1 MKRKRLLVVEDDP
14 ETLASIRALL
24 LRAGFEVD
32 TATTGRDALGHLLDD
47 ELPAA
52 IILDA
57 RMPVMSGEEF
67 ASVVRAYSRFAHI
80 PIMLLTAWDTPRAIA
95 ASVDAVMRKPF
106 RADELVAN
114 VEALVTSSATP
125 G

>member
-1 MKRKRLLVVEDDP
+1 MKRNRLLVVEDDP
-14 ETLASIRALL
+14 ATLASIRDLL
-24 LRAGFEVD
+24 LRAGFEVA
-32 TATTGRDALGHLLDD
+32 TATTGRDALAHLLDN

-67 ASVVRAYSRFAHI
+67 ASVVRGYRRFANI
-80 PIMLLTAWDTPRAIA
+80 PILLLTAWDITPAFKA
-95 ASVDAVMRKPF
+95 NVDVVMRKPF
-106 RADELVAN
+106 RVGELLAN
-114 VEALVTSSATP
+114 VEALASASAAV

>member
-1 MKRKRLLVVEDDP
+1 MKRDRLLVVEDDP
-14 ETLASIRALL
+14 ATLASIRDLL
-24 LRAGFEVD
+24 LREGYEVD

-47 ELPAA
+47 ELPSA

-67 ASVVRAYSRFAHI
+67 ASVVRGYSRFADI
-80 PIMLLTAWDTPRAIA
+80 PILLLTAWDTPARFVQT
-95 ASVDAVMRKPF
+95 VDAVMRKPF
-106 RADELVAN
+106 RADELLAS
-114 VEALVTSSATP
+114 VEALVRSSAAV